1 MLVLDNIPSLYYRP
15 YTNIQQHNTVY
26 SESYTASYNRIYRG
40 VQGLIHPAYQSSI
53 QEYTA
58 NTVNTVNTVNAAYD
72 KNNS

>member
-15 YTNIQQHNTVY
+15 YTDIQQHNTVY

-58 NTVNTVNTVNAAYD
+58 NTVNTVNTAYD